1 MTPALGFSFSLFIFF
16 IERNQFGGSIS
27 SSYS

>member
-1 MTPALGFSFSLFIFF
+1 MTPALGFSFSLSFF